1 MNTRRALDI
10 SKLPPDTMD
19 HRSPIWW
26 GNALLVLI
34 ETVMFGILVAA
45 YFYLKQNF
53 TEWPPTQSNTVP
65 ADFDPNPGLT
75 FSTINLGVI
84 LLSFV
89 PMYVADRAALHH
101 KRRLVDVGLIGVT
114 LLGVASI
121 ALRFRE
127 MFDLKFRWSENAYSS
142 IVWLILGLHLMHL
155 FIGTLENALMLA
167 WISLKGLDQ
176 KHARDVRVTGVYWY
190 WVVGTWLI
198 LYAII
203 FIGPRYF

>member
-1 MNTRRALDI
+1 
-10 SKLPPDTMD
+10 MD

-26 GNALLVLI
+26 GNALLVVI

-53 TEWPPTQSNTVP
+53 PQWPPTQSNTVP
-65 ADFDPNPGLT
+65 ANFDPNPGLT
-75 FSTINLGVI
+75 FSTINLVVI

-89 PMYVADRAALHH
+89 PMYVADRAALRH
-101 KRRLVDVGLIGVT
+101 KRRMVDAGLIGVT
-114 LLGVASI
+114 LLGAASI

-127 MFDLKFRWSENAYSS
+127 MVDLKFRWSENAYSS

-176 KHARDVRVTGVYWY
+176 KHARDVRVTAVYWY
-190 WVVGTWLI
+190 WVIGTWLI
-198 LYAII
+198 LYAIV